1 MEKPNYIKECE
12 LKDEVYSINSITMP
26 EGFDDYLKDK
36 KMELVYSESST
47 DFETSKTMFSLKIYK
62 TKQGF
67 YLYLLIRDTKTD
79 ITIYYKQK
87 QQDELTIFMGQLI
100 KQFKNATI
108 NNKRTERKD

>member
-12 LKDEVYSINSITMP
+12 LTDGIFSINRITMP
-26 EGFDDYLKDK
+26 EGFDDYVKSR
-36 KMELVYSESST
+36 KMELVYCESST
-47 DFETSKTMFSLKIYK
+47 DFETGKTMFSSKIYK

-67 YLYLLIRDTKTD
+67 YLYLLFRDTRTD

-87 QQDELTIFMGQLI
+87 QQDELTIIMGQLI
-100 KQFKNATI
+100 KQFKNETN

>member
-12 LKDEVYSINSITMP
+12 LKDEVLSINSITMP

-67 YLYLLIRDTKTD
+67 YLYLLFRDTKTD
-79 ITIYYKQK
+79 ITIYYKQT
-87 QQDELTIFMGQLI
+87 QQDELIHLYG
-100 KQFKNATI
+100 TI
-108 NNKRTERKD
+108 N

>member
-12 LKDEVYSINSITMP
+12 LTDGILSINRITMP
-26 EGFDDYLKDK
+26 EGFDDYIKSR
-36 KMELVYSESST
+36 KMELVYCESST
-47 DFETSKTMFSLKIYK
+47 DFETGKTMFSSKIYK

-67 YLYLLIRDTKTD
+67 YLYLLFRDTRTD

-87 QQDELTIFMGQLI
+87 QQDELTIIIGQLI
-100 KQFKNATI
+100 KQFKNETN